1 MELDTRE
8 IFYISKYLE
17 GFLYGMISD
26 SVLQLSLP
34 TLKLSLPGIYS
45 GVFAL
50 YLRHY
55 AARKLKGTSNAIL
68 FYALCVLYILSTV
81 IMTLDMAYFVALGNV
96 SNNEQKKTFVLIIS
110 CAEPE
115 HQFSITVPS

>member
-26 SVLQLSLP
+26 SVLQLSRP
-34 TLKLSLPGIYS
+34 TLNLSLPGIYS

-81 IMTLDMAYFVALGNV
+81 IMTLDMAYFVARGNV
-96 SNNEQKKTFVLIIS
+96 SNNEQKKPL
-110 CAEPE
+110 C
-115 HQFSITVPS
+115 